1 MACINFPIS
10 LPGIKITEVRK
21 QDNQIDMYAA
31 SVEIQGICP
40 NCGKRST
47 RVHSYYER
55 TPADFPMA
63 ACQVRMHL
71 RMKRFRCLTE
81 DCSRATFVEEFP
93 HVLEKY
99 ARRTVRLYQAQEDVA
114 FALGGEAG
122 CRLANH
128 LHMALSGDTLLRMIR
143 NAPAHHSEEAEI
155 IGVDDWAKR
164 RGRVYGTILVDLERH
179 QVIDLL
185 ADRTAETLVEW
196 LRSHPGVQIVARDRS
211 LEYARGI
218 SEGAP
223 QAIQVADRWH
233 LLVNLRE
240 ALQRLLDRIRPELN
254 ALAPAAS
261 LEKREEIPI
270 LRHRSRSQQAE
281 SARQTRQRQRRTLH
295 AKIHRLCNKGLSM
308 RTIARQLR
316 KSPTTI
322 YKYLAMPEFPQ
333 QIARKP
339 ISSILDPYRDD
350 LSQRWQESCRNARQ
364 LWREIRQRGFPGTYR
379 QVSRWA
385 YERRQIPA
393 PTTPRKHLEEN
404 HQGQLVLSSIRPT
417 SEKQQLPVARRL
429 VWLFLLPIEKLEEDE
444 VALRRSLLNHTVL
457 LQQGCE
463 LVYEFQRTIH
473 DRDTKKFSNWLQAC
487 EHSEIPEFMNLAV
500 GMKKDQDAI
509 KAAVSSQWSNGQTEG
524 QVNRLKLLK
533 RQMYGR
539 ANFDLLTSR
548 FLHPP

>member
-1 MACINFPIS
+1 MTWIDFPLL
-10 LPGIKITEVRK
+10 LPGLQITEVHK
-21 QDNQIDMYAA
+21 QDNQIDIYAA
-31 SVEIQGICP
+31 SVRTQGICP
-40 NCGKRST
+40 NCGERST
-47 RVHSYYER
+47 RVHSYYGR
-55 TPADFPMA
+55 APADFPIA
-63 ACQVRMHL
+63 ACRVRLHL
-71 RMKRFRCLTE
+71 RVKRFRCLTE
-81 DCSRATFVEEFP
+81 GCSRATFVDEFP

-99 ARRTVRLYQAQEDVA
+99 ARRTVRLYQAQEDIA

-122 CRLANH
+122 RHLADQ
-128 LHMALSGDTLLRMIR
+128 LHMPISGDTLLRMIR
-143 NAPAHHSEEAEI
+143 DAPAQPALEPGV

-185 ADRTAETLVEW
+185 ADRTAGTLAEW
-196 LRSHPGVQIVARDRS
+196 LRSHPEVNIVTRDRS

-218 SEGAP
+218 SAGAP

-254 ALAPAAS
+254 ALVPEANSAKEEKIPA
-261 LEKREEIPI
+261 
-270 LRHRSRSQQAE
+270 LRRRPRSQQAE
-281 SARQTRQRQRRTLH
+281 ITRQSRQQQRQALH
-295 AKIHRLCNKGLSM
+295 AKIHRLRNKEIPI
-308 RTIARQLR
+308 RTMARQLG

-333 QIARKP
+333 KFARKH
-339 ISSILDPYRDD
+339 ISSILNPYRDY
-350 LSQRWQESCRNARQ
+350 LGQRWQAGCRNARQ
-364 LWREIRQRGFPGTYR
+364 LWREIRQRGYPGTYR

-385 YERRQIPA
+385 YERRETPA

-404 HQGQLVLSSIRPT
+404 HQGQLVLSTVRPN
-417 SEKQQLPVARRL
+417 SEKQPLPVARRL
-429 VWLFLLPIEKLEEDE
+429 VWLFLHPAEKLEADE
-444 VALRRSLLNHTVL
+444 VALRQSLLNHAV

-463 LVYEFQRTIH
+463 LVYEFQQMIYK
-473 DRDTKKFSNWLQAC
+473 RDSNKFADWLQAC
-487 EHSEIPEFMNLAV
+487 ETSKIPEFMNLAA
-500 GMKKDQDAI
+500 GMKKDYDAI
-509 KAAVSSQWSNGQTEG
+509 KEALSSRWSNGQTEG

-539 ANFDLLTSR
+539 ANLDLLTSR

>member
-1 MACINFPIS
+1 MACINFPIP
-10 LPGIKITEVRK
+10 LPGLKITEVRK
-21 QDNQIDMYAA
+21 QDNQIDICAV
-31 SVEIQGICP
+31 SVRTQGICP

-55 TPADFPMA
+55 SPADFPIA
-63 ACQVRMHL
+63 ACRVGLHVKV
-71 RMKRFRCLTE
+71 KRFRCLTE

-93 HVLEKY
+93 HLLEKY
-99 ARRTVRLYQAQEDVA
+99 ARRTVRMYQAQADIA

-122 CRLANH
+122 CRLANK
-128 LHMALSGDTLLRMIR
+128 LHMPVSGDTLLRMIR
-143 NAPAHHSEEAEI
+143 DSPAQLPEGAEV

-179 QVIDLL
+179 RVIDLL
-185 ADRTAETLVEW
+185 ADRTAETLAEW
-196 LRSHPGVQIVARDRS
+196 LRSHPDVKIVARDRS
-211 LEYARGI
+211 MEYARGI

-223 QAIQVADRWH
+223 QATQVADRWH

-254 ALAPAAS
+254 ALASTISSAK
-261 LEKREEIPI
+261 EEEIPI
-270 LRHRSRSQQAE
+270 LRRRSRSHQAE
-281 SARQTRQRQRRTLH
+281 NARLARQRQRQTLH
-295 AKIHRLCNKGLSM
+295 AKIHRLRNQGLPI
-308 RTIARQLR
+308 RTIARQLS
-316 KSPTTI
+316 KSPTTT

-339 ISSILDPYRDD
+339 MSSILDPYRDY
-350 LSQRWQESCRNARQ
+350 LSRRWQAGCRNARQ
-364 LWREIRQRGFPGTYR
+364 LWREIRQRGYPGTYR

-385 YERRQIPA
+385 YERRQAPA
-393 PTTPRKHLEEN
+393 PTTPRKHLEVN
-404 HQGQLVLSSIRPT
+404 HQGQLELSAIRPHQ
-417 SEKQQLPVARRL
+417 EKQRLPVARRL
-429 VWLFLLPIEKLEEDE
+429 VWLFLHPIEKLDE
-444 VALRRSLLNHTVL
+444 KEMLLRQHLMNHPV

-463 LVYEFQRTIH
+463 LVYAFQRMVH
-473 DRDTKKFSNWLQAC
+473 RREVHKFADWLQAC
-487 EHSEIPEFMNLAV
+487 ETSKIPEFVNLAM
-500 GMKKDQDAI
+500 GMKKDDDAI
-509 KAAVSSQWSNGQTEG
+509 KAALSSQWSNGQTEG

>member
-1 MACINFPIS
+1 MVCINFPIS
-10 LPGIKITEVRK
+10 LPGLKITEVRK
-21 QDNQIDMYAA
+21 QDNQIDIYAV
-31 SVEIQGICP
+31 SVQAHGICP

-55 TPADFPMA
+55 SPADFPIA
-63 ACQVRMHL
+63 ACRVGLHL
-71 RMKRFRCLTE
+71 RVKRFRCLTE

-99 ARRTVRLYQAQEDVA
+99 ARRTVRMYQAQEDIA

-122 CRLANH
+122 CRLANK
-128 LHMALSGDTLLRMIR
+128 LHMPVSGDTLLRMIR
-143 NAPAHHSEEAEI
+143 DSPTQLPEEVEV

-185 ADRTAETLVEW
+185 ADRTAETLAEW
-196 LRSHPGVQIVARDRS
+196 LRSHPEVKIVARDRS

-223 QAIQVADRWH
+223 QATQVADRWH

-254 ALAPAAS
+254 ALASTTSSA
-261 LEKREEIPI
+261 EEEEIPI
-270 LRHRSRSQQAE
+270 LRRRPRSHQAE
-281 SARQTRQRQRRTLH
+281 KARRARQRQRQALH
-295 AKIHRLCNKGLSM
+295 AKILRLRNRGLPI
-308 RTIARQLR
+308 RTIARQLS

-333 QIARKP
+333 QIARKRMP
-339 ISSILDPYRDD
+339 SMLDPYRDY
-350 LSQRWQESCRNARQ
+350 LSRRWQAGCRNARQ
-364 LWREIRQRGFPGTYR
+364 LWREIRQRGYPGTYR

-385 YERRQIPA
+385 YERRQSPA
-393 PTTPRKHLEEN
+393 PTTPRKHLEVN
-404 HQGQLVLSSIRPT
+404 HQGQLVLSSVRPNT
-417 SEKQQLPVARRL
+417 EKQQLPVARRL
-429 VWLFLLPIEKLEEDE
+429 VWLFLLPMENLEAEE
-444 VALRRSLLNHTVL
+444 VALRQSLLNHSV

-463 LVYEFQRTIH
+463 LVDEFQRMIH
-473 DRDTKKFSNWLQAC
+473 KRDRNKFADWLQAC
-487 EHSEIPEFMNLAV
+487 ENSEIPEFMNLAA
-500 GMKKDQDAI
+500 GMKKDPDAI
-509 KAAVSSQWSNGQTEG
+509 KEALSSRWSNGQTEG

-539 ANFDLLTSR
+539 AKFDLLTSR